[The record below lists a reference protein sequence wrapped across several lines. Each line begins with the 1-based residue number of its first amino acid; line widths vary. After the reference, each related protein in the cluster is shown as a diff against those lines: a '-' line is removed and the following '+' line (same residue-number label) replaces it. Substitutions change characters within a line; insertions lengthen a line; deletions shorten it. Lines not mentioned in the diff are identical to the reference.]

1 MAQKKAKKATK
12 KDSKGKIQPLADR
25 VLIREEEA
33 KQTKTTSGIFIP
45 ESVDADKS
53 TKKGVVVAIG
63 DGKFEDGKIIPM
75 KVKIGDTVVYSWGD
89 KVEIDGEKYV
99 IVRESEISAIL
110 N

>member
-1 MAQKKAKKATK
+1 MAQKKASKKVFKA
-12 KDSKGKIQPLADR
+12 KIQPLADR

-33 KQTKTTSGIFIP
+33 KQVKTNSGIYIP

-53 TKKGVVVAIG
+53 TKFGKVIAIG
-63 DGKFEDGKIIPM
+63 AGKFEDGKIVPM
-75 KVKIGDTVVYSWGD
+75 KVKVGDTVVYSWGD
-89 KVEIDGEKYV
+89 KVEIEGQKYV